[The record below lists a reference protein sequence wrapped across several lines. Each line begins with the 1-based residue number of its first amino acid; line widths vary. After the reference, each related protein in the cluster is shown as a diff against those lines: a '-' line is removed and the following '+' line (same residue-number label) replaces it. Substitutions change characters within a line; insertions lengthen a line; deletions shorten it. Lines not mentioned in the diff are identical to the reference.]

1 MSGETQ
7 WNKKIDFSPKKET
20 IAEPPEIIQE
30 GFEEVDEMVQKLK
43 DLQNKKKGFT
53 KLPFLESIYDSIAGP
68 QGEPEPEIEPESEPV
83 IEGMQS
89 TRDKYLNFMRYVS
102 NLPYNISFDVFA
114 YAVVQISTGKQP
126 KYPGK
131 EPVKPPN
138 NALPDTKDKYNKK
151 KEAYDKARK
160 PYNDKKRV
168 ADMFNRILTCLIG
181 IFIAYNLYF
190 TYAMTPPPTPGVKST
205 FDMISDFIENLPP
218 VLTPLKIA
226 TTPVVYFLKLM
237 SLAGT
242 GMAAIPNQSLL
253 FFFCLLLS
261 GFFVVYVV
269 GYLNPFSVN
278 KKDTENI
285 IFILIV
291 LASVIATALKICIDF
306 KNATP
311 VTQVPALFLWL
322 LVFGLSLQFLPVGK
336 TAIVLILLY
345 VCMFSMTKSEVNGIN
360 VLQTMEDINEK
371 LTGSKSIYDC
381 SDDSPLKQF
390 FNMIDRFISFVIV
403 DNLYA
408 VTIIPISIYNILYSR
423 AISNASIRGFSNFLF
438 SVLIMV
444 MLSNNELLKWA
455 YNKIMKSTLQM
466 PISSQTASTAVSGI
480 RGIGQIASL
489 IARA

>member
-7 WNKKIDFSPKKET
+7 WNKKIDFSPKKEP
-20 IAEPPEIIQE
+20 IAEPSATVQE

-53 KLPFLESIYDSIAGP
+53 KLPFLESIYDSIAGS
-68 QGEPEPEIEPESEPV
+68 QGEREPEQEAHTEPV
-83 IEGMQS
+83 IEGM
-89 TRDKYLNFMRYVS
+89 TNTKDKYLNFMRYVS

-131 EPVKPPN
+131 EPVKPPG
-138 NALPDTKDKYNKK
+138 NATNDEYEKK
-151 KEAYDKARK
+151 KKAYDKDRK
-160 PYNDKKRV
+160 PYNDKKLV

-190 TYAMTPPPTPGVKST
+190 SYAMTPPPTPGVKST
-205 FDMISDFIENLPP
+205 FDRISDFIENLPP

-237 SLAGT
+237 SIAGT

-269 GYLNPFSVN
+269 GYLNPFSVD

-336 TAIVLILLY
+336 TAILLILLY
-345 VCMFSMTKSEVNGIN
+345 ICMFSMTKSEANGIN

-371 LTGSKSIYDC
+371 LTGSKIIYDC

-403 DNLYA
+403 DNLYPI
-408 VTIIPISIYNILYSR
+408 TLIPISIYNIIYSR
-423 AISNASIRGFSNFLF
+423 GISNSSIRGFSNLLF
-438 SVLIMV
+438 SLLIIA
-444 MLSNNELLKWA
+444 MLSNSELLKWA
-455 YNKIMKSTLQM
+455 YNKIMKSTFQM
-466 PISSQTASTAVSGI
+466 PISSQTASTAAGSI
-480 RGIGQIASL
+480 RGIGQLASL

>member
-7 WNKKIDFSPKKET
+7 WNKKIDFSPKKEP
-20 IAEPPEIIQE
+20 IAEPSVTVQE

-43 DLQNKKKGFT
+43 DLQNKKRGFT
-53 KLPFLESIYDSIAGP
+53 KLPFLESIYDSISGP
-68 QGEPEPEIEPESEPV
+68 QGESEIESETEPI
-83 IEGMQS
+83 IEGMTS
-89 TRDKYLNFMRYVS
+89 TKDKYLNFMRYMS

-131 EPVKPPN
+131 EPAKPPD
-138 NALPDTKDKYNKK
+138 NASQDTKDQYDKTKT
-151 KEAYDKARK
+151 AYDEDIK
-160 PYNDKKRV
+160 PYNEKKLV

-190 TYAMTPPPTPGVKST
+190 TYAMTPPPKPGVKST

-237 SLAGT
+237 SIAGI

-261 GFFVVYVV
+261 GFFIVYVV
-269 GYLNPFSVN
+269 GYLNPFSVD

-336 TAIVLILLY
+336 TAILMILLY
-345 VCMFSMTKSEVNGIN
+345 VCIFSMTKSEENGIN

-408 VTIIPISIYNILYSR
+408 VTLIPISIYNISYSR
-423 AISNASIRGFSNFLF
+423 GISNTSIRGFSNFLF
-438 SVLIMV
+438 SSLIIT
-444 MLSNNELLKWA
+444 MLSKYEPLKWA

-466 PISSQTASTAVSGI
+466 PISSQTASTSAAGTI
-480 RGIGQIASL
+480 KGIGQLASL
-489 IARA
+489 ISRA